1 MARDPDDIEREIE
14 LARDALA
21 STLDELGTRANP
33 KRVVES
39 GKASLQTKL
48 EDPKVRNTMIAVG
61 AVVGL
66 LLVRKLLR

>member
-14 LARDALA
+14 QARDALA

-48 EDPKVRNTMIAVG
+48 DDPNVRLPLMAAG
-61 AVVGL
+61 ALVAL

>member
-14 LARDALA
+14 QARDALA

-33 KRVVES
+33 MRVVES
-39 GKASLQTKL
+39 GKASLQAKL
-48 EDPKVRNTMIAVG
+48 DDPNVRLPLMAAAG
-61 AVVGL
+61 LVGL

>member
-14 LARDALA
+14 QARDALA
-21 STLDELGTRANP
+21 TTLDELGTRANP

-48 EDPKVRNTMIAVG
+48 DDPNVRLPLMAVG
-61 AVVGL
+61 ALVAL